1 MEFFQ
6 VQFATADLLV
16 VAPEVVLTGF
26 ALLILLISAFAR
38 GERRGYLGYIAL
50 VGTIGALVSLYW
62 VMGREASAFSGMV

>member
-16 VAPEVVLTGF
+16 IAPEVVLTGF

-38 GERRGYLGYIAL
+38 GERKGFLGYMAL
-50 VGTIGALVSLYW
+50 VGVIGALVSLYW
-62 VMGREASAFSGMV
+62 